1 MVLAVAGSTAMVGL
15 YATVYIL
22 WHMSSVDGGIPEK
35 LSAVEP
41 TKHQT
46 VALERIRAELASIG
60 PCLPGS
66 VVVRT
71 GRCGKLACSCKGN
84 PPRLHGPFRS
94 WTRKIAGKTVTRLL
108 SADQLAEYQTY
119 FDNHRKLKALVR
131 ELEALSEAIVD
142 RDPRWKPR

>member
-66 VVVRT
+66 VAVRI
-71 GRCGKLACSCKGN
+71 GHCGKLARSQQTSPPGIRPMRTTTGRSRLSRANLKRSASRSSTGTLDGN
-84 PPRLHGPFRS
+84 
-94 WTRKIAGKTVTRLL
+94 
-108 SADQLAEYQTY
+108 LA
-119 FDNHRKLKALVR
+119 H
-131 ELEALSEAIVD
+131 S
-142 RDPRWKPR
+142 